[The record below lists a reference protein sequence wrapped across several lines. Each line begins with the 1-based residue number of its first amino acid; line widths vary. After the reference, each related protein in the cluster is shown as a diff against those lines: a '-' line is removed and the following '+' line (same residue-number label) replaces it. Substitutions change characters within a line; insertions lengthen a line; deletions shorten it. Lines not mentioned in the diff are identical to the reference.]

1 MIHTY
6 FINNTRWLKEAVAKA
21 WREAVIVARALRS
34 IAETG
39 ECPGGAL
46 GGVRGASGVPMGSPG
61 SAACIHDYVFSS
73 AV

>member
-6 FINNTRWLKEAVAKA
+6 FINNTRWLEEAIANA
-21 WREAVIVARALRS
+21 WHTMVIITRALRGLVE
-34 IAETG
+34 IR
-39 ECPGGAL
+39 ECPGGTL
-46 GGVRGASGVPMGSPG
+46 GAERGALGVPMSSPD

>member
-1 MIHTY
+1 MIHTC

-34 IAETG
+34 IAELG

-46 GGVRGASGVPMGSPG
+46 GAERGALGVPMSSPD